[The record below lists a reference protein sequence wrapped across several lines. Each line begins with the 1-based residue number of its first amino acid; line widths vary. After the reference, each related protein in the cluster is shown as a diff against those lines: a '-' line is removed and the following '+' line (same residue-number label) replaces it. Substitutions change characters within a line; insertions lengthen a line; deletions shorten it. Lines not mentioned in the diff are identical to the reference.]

1 MEVSENAESWYRPIL
16 GEKQLS
22 TVDPH
27 LVKSLLASA
36 NACGAVYFLSPQ
48 RVAGEFRTKHD
59 MVHDVPFFGLMEVG
73 DDFGR
78 TSHQAFFQISRYQDV
93 FRGNWQD
100 FFSLLK
106 IVFLGRQGMARHGK
120 AWQGGRSE
128 SFSACRLWKKLV
140 YQLCGH
146 TLPISIER
154 LQARNGSRICASH
167 HNIMC
172 QSPRESQG
180 RRFYWNRKM
189 QRKKLGKLCVCWW
202 NQLEDQHPHQ
212 FAQQSRFGPVR
223 SWWNL
228 YRKYYIPRGVCMY
241 IKIYTVHMKC

>member
-1 MEVSENAESWYRPIL
+1 MEVSENVESWYRPIL

-22 TVDPH
+22 TVDPR

-78 TSHQAFFQISRYQDV
+78 TSHRPLFKSQDIKKFSGEIDRNFFT
-93 FRGNWQD
+93 
-100 FFSLLK
+100 LK
-106 IVFLGRQGMARHGK
+106 GK

-172 QSPRESQG
+172 QSPRESRG
-180 RRFYWNRKM
+180 RRFY
-189 QRKKLGKLCVCWW
+189 
-202 NQLEDQHPHQ
+202 
-212 FAQQSRFGPVR
+212 
-223 SWWNL
+223 
-228 YRKYYIPRGVCMY
+228 
-241 IKIYTVHMKC
+241 

>member
-1 MEVSENAESWYRPIL
+1 MEVSENVESWYRPIL

-22 TVDPH
+22 TVDPR

-78 TSHQAFFQISRYQDV
+78 TSHQPFFKSQDIKM
-93 FRGNWQD
+93 FSGEIDRN
-100 FFSLLK
+100 FFTLNDCQHTPTFFCLE
-106 IVFLGRQGMARHGK
+106 GK

-128 SFSACRLWKKLV
+128 SCRLWKKLV

-172 QSPRESQG
+172 QSPRESRG
-180 RRFYWNRKM
+180 RRFY
-189 QRKKLGKLCVCWW
+189 
-202 NQLEDQHPHQ
+202 
-212 FAQQSRFGPVR
+212 
-223 SWWNL
+223 
-228 YRKYYIPRGVCMY
+228 
-241 IKIYTVHMKC
+241 